1 MPTRDL
7 LFDLNRGRNDPAR
20 VHSLQQRAVADDAEA
35 CFALGLLLAEG
46 RGVDADI
53 PAACRWLQRAHE
65 LGDQDAQTLLFA
77 IQAQHFDATGSTA

>member
-7 LFDLNRGRNDPAR
+7 FFDLNRGRNDPAR
-20 VHSLQQRAVADDAEA
+20 VRSLQQRAEADDAEA

-65 LGDQDAQTLLFA
+65 LGDADAQTLLFA
-77 IQAQHFDATGSTA
+77 IQAQHFDQLDATS

>member
-7 LFDLNRGRNDPAR
+7 FFDLNRGRNDPAR
-20 VHSLQQRAVADDAEA
+20 VRSLQQRADADDAEA

-53 PAACRWLQRAHE
+53 PAACHWLQRAHE
-65 LGDQDAQTLLFA
+65 LGDPDAQTLLFA
-77 IQAQHFDATGSTA
+77 IQAQHFDQLDATS

>member
-7 LFDLNRGRNDPAR
+7 LFDLNRGRNDPGR
-20 VHSLQQRAVADDAEA
+20 VRSLQQRAEADDAEA

-46 RGVDADI
+46 RGVDVDI

-65 LGDQDAQTLLFA
+65 LGDVDAQTLLFA
-77 IQAQHFDATGSTA
+77 IQAQHFDQLDVTA

>member
-7 LFDLNRGRNDPAR
+7 FFDLNRGRNDPAR
-20 VHSLQQRAVADDAEA
+20 VRSLQQRAEADDAEA

-65 LGDQDAQTLLFA
+65 LGDHDAQTLLFA
-77 IQAQHFDATGSTA
+77 IQAQHFDQLDATS